1 MGQFHLV
8 ALGRMCHGLAFT
20 YHFGRCNFQLYKLPL
35 TVTWTSQYLYF
46 YLTSH
51 STVNN
56 YTVPFRGRRPYGYDH
71 CLVKVMR
78 SMTWVRVPWDW
89 PPTRR
94 LWDYVSIVDFAP
106 IRAIAH
112 VTSRHLP
119 QMISNQSAAHAMVPW
134 RAASPSN
141 TRTHVSW
148 PLFHLPLGIT
158 HEEPHHAQ
166 STPTTTGHHGPHTR
180 QHASARSGMARG
192 DAVLHITSRKK
203 VGWEGR
209 IEATRAESQWIVAAR
224 PLCHLQYPV
233 AYLSR
238 LQRILPAAQWGIALQ
253 GIPRGSSTPRGSPK
267 ARASGGPRPPT
278 AGRQTGDGHTHRF
291 YPGF

>member
-1 MGQFHLV
+1 MAKQFRVPLQIWRHFMKGPASYDAFAEIGKASEARTSHEARVMAWVTFTKHSEHVPSLSPSPRKVCNGMGQFHLV

-56 YTVPFRGRRPYGYDH
+56 YTVPFRGRRPYGYDP
-71 CLVKVMR
+71 CLVKVM
-78 SMTWVRVPWDW
+78 VRVDNP
-89 PPTRR
+89 
-94 LWDYVSIVDFAP
+94 
-106 IRAIAH
+106 
-112 VTSRHLP
+112 
-119 QMISNQSAAHAMVPW
+119 
-134 RAASPSN
+134 
-141 TRTHVSW
+141 
-148 PLFHLPLGIT
+148 
-158 HEEPHHAQ
+158 
-166 STPTTTGHHGPHTR
+166 
-180 QHASARSGMARG
+180 RG
-192 DAVLHITSRKK
+192 VYDLARKK

-253 GIPRGSSTPRGSPK
+253 GVPRGSSTPRGSPT

-291 YPGF
+291 

>member
-1 MGQFHLV
+1 MAKQFRVPLQIWRHFMKGPASYDAFAEIGKASEARTSHEARVMAWVTFTKHSEHVPSLSPSPRKVCNGMGQFHLV

-56 YTVPFRGRRPYGYDH
+56 YTVPFRGRRPYGYDP

-94 LWDYVSIVDFAP
+94 IWDYVSIVDFAP

-112 VTSRHLP
+112 GLGL
-119 QMISNQSAAHAMVPW
+119 
-134 RAASPSN
+134 RA
-141 TRTHVSW
+141 
-148 PLFHLPLGIT
+148 L
-158 HEEPHHAQ
+158 
-166 STPTTTGHHGPHTR
+166 
-180 QHASARSGMARG
+180 
-192 DAVLHITSRKK
+192 
-203 VGWEGR
+203 
-209 IEATRAESQWIVAAR
+209 
-224 PLCHLQYPV
+224 
-233 AYLSR
+233 
-238 LQRILPAAQWGIALQ
+238 
-253 GIPRGSSTPRGSPK
+253 
-267 ARASGGPRPPT
+267 
-278 AGRQTGDGHTHRF
+278 
-291 YPGF
+291 

>member
-1 MGQFHLV
+1 MAKQFRVPLQIWRHFMKGPASYDAFAEIGKASEARTSHEARVMAWVTFTKDSEHVPSLSPSPRKVCNGMGQFHLV

-56 YTVPFRGRRPYGYDH
+56 YTVPFRGRRPYGYDP

-94 LWDYVSIVDFAP
+94 IWDYVSIVDFAP

-112 VTSRHLP
+112 VRVDNP
-119 QMISNQSAAHAMVPW
+119 
-134 RAASPSN
+134 
-141 TRTHVSW
+141 
-148 PLFHLPLGIT
+148 
-158 HEEPHHAQ
+158 
-166 STPTTTGHHGPHTR
+166 
-180 QHASARSGMARG
+180 RG
-192 DAVLHITSRKK
+192 VYDLARKK

-253 GIPRGSSTPRGSPK
+253 GVPRGSSTPRGSPT

-291 YPGF
+291 

>member
-1 MGQFHLV
+1 MKGPASYDAFAEIGKASEARTSHEARVMAWVTFTKHSEHVPSLSPSPRKVCNGMGQFHLV

-56 YTVPFRGRRPYGYDH
+56 YTVPFRGRRPYGYDP

-94 LWDYVSIVDFAP
+94 IWDYVSIVDFAP

-112 VTSRHLP
+112 VRVDNP
-119 QMISNQSAAHAMVPW
+119 
-134 RAASPSN
+134 
-141 TRTHVSW
+141 
-148 PLFHLPLGIT
+148 
-158 HEEPHHAQ
+158 
-166 STPTTTGHHGPHTR
+166 
-180 QHASARSGMARG
+180 RG
-192 DAVLHITSRKK
+192 VYDLARKK

-253 GIPRGSSTPRGSPK
+253 GVPRGSSTPRGSPT

-291 YPGF
+291 